1 MFMDFPPVSLPG
13 QDFTSTYT
21 SEVEKMQTEN
31 EKVRVGNTKP
41 LANRVQ
47 PVIYPR
53 SPMISIAG
61 TAQN

>member
-1 MFMDFPPVSLPG
+1 MDFPPVSLPG

-31 EKVRVGNTKP
+31 EKVRVGNSKP
-41 LANRVQ
+41 LANRVS
-47 PVIYPR
+47 PVIYPC